1 MKFIDGYWM
10 NAAPYTIHYIGSAY
24 SWRRVEGG
32 VELIATKDPIRHRGQ
47 TLGGPTLTVTV
58 FSPQPNVIGVDYR
71 HFADR
76 PGAFSYPLHR
86 EDAFAP
92 TVTVEGDVIALLSGD
107 TRAEITVSRNQT
119 DRTASPAP
127 WSIRFYY
134 KGRLLTEN
142 GWRTTA
148 YIEESPAHARLR
160 QTMETDDYPWSPKNP
175 DRTYLRESLS
185 LAVGECVYGLG
196 ERFTPFVKNGQSV
209 DTWNADGG
217 TCTGDSYKSVPFY
230 VTSRGYGVFVD
241 HPGNVSFAVASEVVN
256 AVHFSVPG
264 ENLRYFVIGG
274 DHLRETV
281 SRYTALTGRPALPP
295 AESFGLWLTTS
306 FTTDYDEATVTSFI
320 DGMAAREIPL
330 SVFHFDCF
338 WMEEFH
344 WCDFA
349 WDSRQFPDPA
359 GMIERLHAR
368 GLKLCVW
375 VNPYISAHSALFA
388 EGVENGYFLRARD
401 GGVYQSD
408 QWQPGMAIVDFTNP
422 AAAEWYGGKIRALCR
437 MGVDY
442 IKTDFGER
450 IPSDCVYHNGAD
462 PTRMHNYYTYL
473 YNETVFRAIEA
484 IHGRGKACLFARS
497 GTAGSQAFPVHWG
510 GDCSAKYESM
520 AETIRGGLSLSL
532 SGFGF
537 FSHDMAGFEST
548 ATPDIYKRWCAFGC
562 LSTHSRLHGNSSYRV
577 PWLFDEEACH
587 VLRAFVHLKG
597 RLMPYL
603 YSMAAIAAEEGIPVT
618 RPMVMEFP
626 RERNLRTV
634 DTQYMLG
641 DALLVAP
648 ILNPDSR
655 GEYYLPEGDWTE
667 FFSGETERGGTWRE
681 KEYDYYSLPLYLRPA
696 SLFPTGD
703 FHGDFTYRYWEGTH
717 FTITALAEGESAAF
731 RMYIEGTWH
740 RITAVRQGGTIA
752 VETDGDARRYG
763 WTFRSVDGLAIRVL

>member
-10 NAAPYTIHYIGSAY
+10 NATPYMIHYIGSAY
-24 SWRRVEGG
+24 SWRSVDGG

-47 TLGGPTLTVTV
+47 TLSGPTLTVTV
-58 FSPQPNVIGVDYR
+58 FSPCPNIIGIDYR

-76 PGAFSYPLHR
+76 PGTFTYPLHK
-86 EDAFAP
+86 EDDFAP
-92 TVTVEGDVIALLSGD
+92 TVTVEGDTIVLTSGETRAVIA
-107 TRAEITVSRNQT
+107 VSQNQT
-119 DRTASPAP
+119 DRTASPMP

-134 KGRLLTEN
+134 KGTLLTEN

-148 YIEESPAHARLR
+148 YIEESPEHVRLR
-160 QTMETDDYPWSPKNP
+160 QIMEADDYPWNPKNP
-175 DRTYLRESLS
+175 DRTYLQESLS
-185 LAVGECVYGLG
+185 LEVSECVYGLG
-196 ERFTPFVKNGQSV
+196 ERFTPFVKNGQDI

-217 TCTGDSYKSVPFY
+217 TCTRNSYKSIPFY

-256 AVHFSVPG
+256 AVRFSVSG

-274 DHLRETV
+274 DNLRDTV

-295 AESFGLWLTTS
+295 MESFGLWLTTS
-306 FTTDYDEATVTSFI
+306 FTTNYDEKTVTSFI
-320 DGMAAREIPL
+320 DGMAAWEIPL

-349 WDSRQFPDPA
+349 WDSRQFPEPTD
-359 GMIERLHAR
+359 MIKRLHAR

-375 VNPYISAHSALFA
+375 VNPYISAHSVLFA
-388 EGVENGYFLRARD
+388 EGMENGYFLRNRN
-401 GGVYQSD
+401 GSVYQSD

-422 AAAEWYGGKIRALCR
+422 AAAAWYGDKIRALCQ
-437 MGVDY
+437 MGIDY

-450 IPSDCVYHNGAD
+450 IPADCVYDNGAD

-473 YNETVFRAIEA
+473 YNETVFRAIEDV
-484 IHGRGKACLFARS
+484 HGRGQACLFARS
-497 GTAGSQAFPVHWG
+497 GTAGSQVFPVHWG
-510 GDCSAKYESM
+510 GDCSAKYASM

-537 FSHDMAGFEST
+537 FSHDMAGFEAT

-562 LSTHSRLHGNSSYRV
+562 LSTHSRLHGNSSYHV
-577 PWLFDEEACH
+577 PWLFGEESCA

-597 RLMPYL
+597 KLMPYL
-603 YSMAAIAAEEGIPVT
+603 YSMAAMAAEEGIPVM

-626 RERNLRTV
+626 YDRNLRTV

-641 DALLVAP
+641 DSLLVSP

-655 GEYYLPEGDWTE
+655 GEYYLPAGEWTDY
-667 FFSGETERGGTWRE
+667 FSGETEHGGTWHK
-681 KEYDYYSLPLYLRPA
+681 KEYDYFTLPLYLRPA
-696 SLFPTGD
+696 SIFPTGD
-703 FHGDFTYRYWEGTH
+703 FHGDFTYRYWERTL
-717 FTITALAEGESAAF
+717 FTITTLADGASAAF

-740 RITAVRQGGTIA
+740 SITAIRHGKTIA
-752 VETDGDARRYG
+752 VETAGDAERYG
-763 WTFRSVDGLAIRVL
+763 WTFVSVDGLATMVR

>member
-10 NAAPYTIHYIGSAY
+10 NASPYTIHYIGSAY
-24 SWRRVEGG
+24 SWRRLENG
-32 VELIATKDPIRHRGQ
+32 VELIATENPIRHRGQ
-47 TLGGPTLTVTV
+47 TLAGPTLTVTV
-58 FSPQPNVIGVDYR
+58 FAPRPNCIGIDYR
-71 HFADR
+71 HFADL
-76 PGAFSYPLHR
+76 PGAFTYPLR
-86 EDAFAP
+86 AEDGFTP
-92 TVTVEGDVIALLSGD
+92 TVTVDGDTLLLDAGD
-107 TRAEITVSRNQT
+107 TRAVIAVSRNQT
-119 DRTASPAP
+119 NRTENPMP

-134 KGRLLTEN
+134 KGKLLTEN

-148 YIEESPAHARLR
+148 YIEESPAHTRLR
-160 QTMETDDYPWSPKNP
+160 QAMEADDYPWNPKNP
-175 DRTYLRESLS
+175 AHTYLRESLS

-196 ERFTPFVKNGQSV
+196 ERFTPFIKNGQTV

-217 TCTGDSYKSVPFY
+217 TCTGESYKSVPFY
-230 VTSRGYGVFVD
+230 VTSHGYGVFVD
-241 HPGNVSFAVASEVVN
+241 HPGDVSFEVASEVVN

-274 DHLRETV
+274 DNLRDTV

-295 AESFGLWLTTS
+295 ASSFGLWLTTS
-306 FTTDYDEATVTSFI
+306 FTTDYDEKTVTSFI
-320 DGMAAREIPL
+320 DGMAARAIPL

-344 WCDFA
+344 WCDFI
-349 WDSRQFPDPA
+349 WDKRQFPDPA

-375 VNPYISAHSALFA
+375 VNPYISAHSALFS
-388 EGVENGYFLRARD
+388 EGTKYDYFLHNRD
-401 GGVYQSD
+401 GSVYQSD

-422 AAAEWYGGKIRALCR
+422 AAAEWYADKLRGLCR
-437 MGVDY
+437 MGIDY

-450 IPSDCVYHNGAD
+450 IPADCVYYNGAD
-462 PTRMHNYYTYL
+462 PTQMHNYYTYL
-473 YNETVFRAIEA
+473 YNQTVFRAIEDV
-484 IHGRGKACLFARS
+484 HGKGQGCLFARS

-520 AETIRGGLSLSL
+520 AETLRGGLSLSL

-537 FSHDMAGFEST
+537 FSHDMAGFEAT

-577 PWLFDEEACH
+577 PWLFDEEACD
-587 VLRAFVHLKG
+587 VLRAFVNLKG

-603 YSMAAIAAEEGIPVT
+603 YSMAATAAEDGIPVM
-618 RPMVMEFP
+618 RPMVMEFSN
-626 RERNLRTV
+626 ERNLHTV

-641 DALLVAP
+641 DTLLVAP

-667 FFSGETERGGTWRE
+667 FFSSETEHGGAWRR
-681 KEYDYYSLPLYLRPA
+681 KEYDYFTLPLYLRPA
-696 SLFPTGD
+696 SLFPIGD
-703 FHGDFTYRYWEGTH
+703 FHGDFAYRYWENTH
-717 FTITALAEGESAAF
+717 FTITHLSEGETASF
-731 RMYIEGTWH
+731 RMYIEGTWYP
-740 RITAVRQGGTIA
+740 IMAVRRGGLIE
-752 VETDGDARRYG
+752 VETNGGAEKYG
-763 WTFRSVDGLAIRVL
+763 WTFVSVDGLEIAVR

>member
-10 NAAPYTIHYIGSAY
+10 NASPYTIHYIGSAY
-24 SWRRVEGG
+24 SWQRLENG
-32 VELIATKDPIRHRGQ
+32 VRLIATRDPIRHRGQ

-58 FSPQPNVIGVDYR
+58 FSPRPDCIGIDYR
-71 HFADR
+71 HYEDC
-76 PGAFSYPLHR
+76 PGAFSFPLHAA
-86 EDAFAP
+86 EGFAP
-92 TVTVEGDVIALLSGD
+92 EVTADGDTIVVTSGD
-107 TRAEITVSRNQT
+107 TRAVIAMSHNQT
-119 DRTASPAP
+119 DRTKDPAP

-134 KGRLLTEN
+134 KGKLLTEN

-148 YIEESPAHARLR
+148 YIEESSEHARLR
-160 QTMETDDYPWSPKNP
+160 QTMEADDYPWNPKNP
-175 DRTYLRESLS
+175 HRTYLRESLS

-196 ERFTPFVKNGQSV
+196 ERFTPFVKNGQTV

-230 VTSRGYGVFVD
+230 VTSSGYGVFVD

-256 AVHFSVPG
+256 AVNFSVAG

-274 DHLRETV
+274 DDLRDTL

-295 AESFGLWLTTS
+295 VESFGLWLTTS
-306 FTTDYDEATVTSFI
+306 FTTNYDEKTVTSFL
-320 DGMAAREIPL
+320 DGMAERDIPL

-344 WCDFA
+344 WCDFR
-349 WDSRQFPDPA
+349 WDSRQFPDPT
-359 GMIERLHAR
+359 GMLRRLHAR
-368 GLKLCVW
+368 GLRVCVW

-388 EGVENGYFLRARD
+388 EGVGNGYFIRNRD
-401 GGVYQSD
+401 GSVYQSD
-408 QWQPGMAIVDFTNP
+408 QWQPGMAVVDFTNP
-422 AAAEWYGGKIRALCR
+422 AAAEWYGARIRALLSG
-437 MGVDY
+437 GVDY

-450 IPSDCVYHNGAD
+450 IPADCVYHNGAD

-473 YNETVFRAIEA
+473 YNQTVFRAIEDV
-484 IHGRGKACLFARS
+484 HGRGKACLFARS
-497 GTAGSQAFPVHWG
+497 ATAGSQAFPVHWG
-510 GDCSAKYESM
+510 GDCSAKYASM

-537 FSHDMAGFEST
+537 FSHDMAGFEAT

-577 PWLFDEEACH
+577 PWLFDEESCD
-587 VLRAFVHLKG
+587 VLRAFVNLKG

-603 YSMAAIAAEEGIPVT
+603 YSMAATAAEEGVPVM

-626 RERNLRTV
+626 ADRNCRAI

-641 DALLVAP
+641 DTLLVSP

-655 GEYYLPEGDWTE
+655 GEYYLPHGAWTE
-667 FFSGETERGGTWRE
+667 YFTGETKQGGTWQE
-681 KEYDYYSLPLYLRPA
+681 KTCDYFTLPLYLRPA

-703 FHGDFTYRYWEGTH
+703 FHGDFAYRYWERAH
-717 FTITALAEGESAAF
+717 FTITHLSESETASF

-740 RITAVRQGGTIA
+740 PVTANRQGDTIA
-752 VETDGDARRYG
+752 VETNGGAEKYG
-763 WTFRSVDGLAIRVL
+763 WTFASVDGLAITVR